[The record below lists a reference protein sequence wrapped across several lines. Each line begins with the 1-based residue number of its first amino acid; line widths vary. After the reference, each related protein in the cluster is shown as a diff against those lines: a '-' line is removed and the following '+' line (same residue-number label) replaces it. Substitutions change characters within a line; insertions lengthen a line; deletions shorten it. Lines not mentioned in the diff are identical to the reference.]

1 MKMRVRSNF
10 ACRKDRST
18 VRLTMFTIRLG
29 LLLSAL
35 VALGQ
40 AVNSSP
46 SFSVPANA
54 TQITTVSPSATALGQ
69 TIEQTVLAQSIGAVS
84 QSANPAAVAATAATP
99 TVTLS
104 ASRTALWTP
113 GSTTTL
119 TWTSVN
125 ATACH
130 GTGKDF
136 LPSGVLGSLV
146 LAPVVTTT
154 YRIACTGAG
163 GSASQSV
170 TVDISAPPALAM
182 GMTVASTGTTYVYAT
197 SSKSTPPIGGEAQGN
212 QGAVVGG
219 PVSANGLTWWQVAFD
234 DDLTG
239 WTYQSGPTY
248 VGLAAASPKAPTLTF
263 GAIWVHCVGRLIDA
277 VMVVDQGDH
286 LQRNRLLS
294 TRRVRIRLSLAD
306 GKHDIR
312 HHLHRPRRI
321 DDLISGGDLE
331 PGARFLCRVA
341 PGHLP

>member
-113 GSTTTL
+113 ETTTL

-182 GMTVASTGTTYVYAT
+182 GMTVASTGTTYVYAIIQEYAPNRRR
-197 SSKSTPPIGGEAQGN
+197 SAGKPGRRRWRSRERERVDMVAGG
-212 QGAVVGG
+212 
-219 PVSANGLTWWQVAFD
+219 L
-234 DDLTG
+234 
-239 WTYQSGPTY
+239 
-248 VGLAAASPKAPTLTF
+248 
-263 GAIWVHCVGRLIDA
+263 
-277 VMVVDQGDH
+277 
-286 LQRNRLLS
+286 
-294 TRRVRIRLSLAD
+294 RR
-306 GKHDIR
+306 
-312 HHLHRPRRI
+312 
-321 DDLISGGDLE
+321 
-331 PGARFLCRVA
+331 
-341 PGHLP
+341 